1 MCIGLY
7 YINRKYILCI
17 NSYFYFVN
25 MSFNNSDTEN
35 HNFENKNND
44 ENDFYHSVLVRCIVA
59 MTFTSYKE
67 KKSNRIFFPHKIQVF
82 YACFE

>member
-1 MCIGLY
+1 
-7 YINRKYILCI
+7 
-17 NSYFYFVN
+17 

-44 ENDFYHSVLVRCIVA
+44 ENDFYHSVLVGCIVA

-67 KKSNRIFFPHKIQVF
+67 KKSNRIFFHTRYKFFMHVLNDH
-82 YACFE
+82 